1 MESVCYLGLWEGGGW
16 IHVLSGVKKATEDS
30 VLSKTELNCY
40 FYFYMFIVNDV
51 AIWAQ

>member
-1 MESVCYLGLWEGGGW
+1 MESVLFRVMGGLRLDSC
-16 IHVLSGVKKATEDS
+16 LSGVKKATEDS